1 MTSADYD
8 FKILKELRADYQG
21 EEDEGK
27 ETKETEQEQEQRIEG
42 ISLIYNSA
50 HFPGFIYLLSDSKNI
65 KFTVN
70 NPIYSSNAKNLAHLV
85 LAKSIKFSKFWR
97 RNLSHSKIF
106 TGITGPSRTP

>member
-42 ISLIYNSA
+42 IFFDL
-50 HFPGFIYLLSDSKNI
+50 
-65 KFTVN
+65 
-70 NPIYSSNAKNLAHLV
+70 
-85 LAKSIKFSKFWR
+85 
-97 RNLSHSKIF
+97 
-106 TGITGPSRTP
+106 

>member
-42 ISLIYNSA
+42 ISFNYNSTI
-50 HFPGFIYLLSDSKNI
+50 FSGIIYLLNDSKY
-65 KFTVN
+65 K
-70 NPIYSSNAKNLAHLV
+70 
-85 LAKSIKFSKFWR
+85 
-97 RNLSHSKIF
+97 LSV
-106 TGITGPSRTP
+106 

>member
-42 ISLIYNSA
+42 ISFNYISA
-50 HFPGFIYLLSDSKNI
+50 IQFFSGFIYC
-65 KFTVN
+65 
-70 NPIYSSNAKNLAHLV
+70 
-85 LAKSIKFSKFWR
+85 
-97 RNLSHSKIF
+97 
-106 TGITGPSRTP
+106 